1 MPALRP
7 SPNSRL
13 GALLCIVLLALF
25 AGMSLSRMIDQVQH
39 APGMTQGHGHLLFSA
54 LSVEEAHDAD
64 HDVRGEEQE
73 DGQPDRLPGSH
84 HHHGD
89 SGSGVILLGQAGIA
103 VPPSRSAPP
112 VTVIDRVEPDSV
124 SQGPERP
131 PRLIA
136 LRV

>member
-1 MPALRP
+1 MSALRP
-7 SPNSRL
+7 SPHFRL
-13 GALLCIVLLALF
+13 GAWLCIALLALF

-64 HDVRGEEQE
+64 HDVRSEKQ
-73 DGQPDRLPGSH
+73 DGQPDRLPDSH

-89 SGSGVILLGQAGIA
+89 SGSGVILLGQAGFA
-103 VPPSRSAPP
+103 MPSSRAAPP
-112 VTVIDRVEPDSV
+112 TIGIDRVEPDSA